1 MTAPIDLEALRAVLS
16 VLKYEA
22 GTIPFDS
29 RDYGPQREQD
39 VADIEDAHRTVQ
51 LALAELTTRRA
62 RDAEVEALVDTLG
75 KVRELLATLPADCL
89 GSDEDCYGQPY
100 SVRDEVIHSIT
111 KRIAPF
117 AGARP

>member
-1 MTAPIDLEALRAVLS
+1 MTAPIDLEGLRAVLS

-39 VADIEDAHRTVQ
+39 VADIEDAHRAVQ

-62 RDAEVEALVDTLG
+62 RDAEVAALVAAAKRANGDHS
-75 KVRELLATLPADCL
+75 APH
-89 GSDEDCYGQPY
+89 DCYATGPLTGDDY
-100 SVRDEVIHSIT
+100 LDLVSCPGCEL
-111 KRIAPF
+111 IAALKPF
-117 AGARP
+117 TRATP